1 MNIFEERYVRVIVN
15 GETYYREIG
24 DDNELGARIA
34 EDEFN
39 TIILDAVYSDIVTDE
54 FMIDLAQVKAIID
67 RMPNIHDRKMMNEF
81 YQYVLRIDGEQ

>member
-1 MNIFEERYVRVIVN
+1 MSIFDKRYVRVIFN

-24 DDNELGARIA
+24 DDNELGARIK

-39 TIILDAVYSDIVTDE
+39 TIVLDVVYSEIVTDE
-54 FMIDLAQVKAIID
+54 FMIDLAQVKVIID
-67 RMPNIHDRKMMNEF
+67 RTSNIHDRKIMNEF